1 MKMMKCY
8 MREKER
14 GDLKKKKIKEGLAL
28 SAESNEM
35 ALILS
40 E

>member
-1 MKMMKCY
+1 MH
-8 MREKER
+8 RRHLDAE
-14 GDLKKKKIKEGLAL
+14 LKKKKIKEGLAL